1 MGSCGMTPLTKQLII
16 TTSITALIVYVV
28 YYIALAIITPI
39 QYATLECNKTCFEN
53 AGGPMP
59 TSGLISIVAI
69 LIIIAF
75 IIGVL
80 WYWGDFPKEKW
91 DELVKGKKE

>member
-1 MGSCGMTPLTKQLII
+1 MTPLTKQLII

-28 YYIALAIITPI
+28 YYIALAIIVPI
-39 QYATLECNKTCFEN
+39 NIATLECNKTCFEN

-59 TSGLISIVAI
+59 TSGLLSISLI
-69 LIIIAF
+69 LIAIAF

-80 WYWGDFPKEKW
+80 WFWGDFPKEEW

>member
-1 MGSCGMTPLTKQLII
+1 MTPLTKQLLI
-16 TTSITALIVYVV
+16 TTAIAAVV
-28 YYIALAIITPI
+28 VSVTYYIAFAIIAPI

-59 TSGLISIVAI
+59 TSGLLSISLI
-69 LIIIAF
+69 LIAIAF

-80 WYWGDFPKEKW
+80 WYWGDFPKEEW

>member
-1 MGSCGMTPLTKQLII
+1 MTPIDKQILIAVVTATTTLLTLY
-16 TTSITALIVYVV
+16 YVV
-28 YYIALAIITPI
+28 SAITSPI
-39 QYATLECNKTCFEN
+39 MNASLECNKTCFEN

-59 TSGLISIVAI
+59 TSGLLSISLI
-69 LIIIAF
+69 LIAIAF

-80 WYWGDFPKEKW
+80 WFWGDFPKEEW

>member
-1 MGSCGMTPLTKQLII
+1 MTPLNKQLII
-16 TTSITALIVYVV
+16 AGAMAAVVSGIMYYLISLITV
-28 YYIALAIITPI
+28 PI
-39 QYATLECNKTCFEN
+39 MNASLECNKTCFEH

-59 TSGLISIVAI
+59 TSGLLPISLI
-69 LIIIAF
+69 LIAIAF

-80 WYWGDFPKEKW
+80 WYWGDFPKEEW

>member
-1 MGSCGMTPLTKQLII
+1 MTPLTKQLLI
-16 TTSITALIVYVV
+16 TTSITTLVVYVM
-28 YYIALAIITPI
+28 YYIAFAIIVPI

-53 AGGPMP
+53 AEGPMP
-59 TSGLISIVAI
+59 TSMVLSISLI
-69 LIIIAF
+69 LIAIGI

-80 WYWGDFPKEKW
+80 WYWGDFPKEEW